1 MQLIYAKTLHQDK
14 SISSVKARAKI
25 KLERDLGPEILATLA
40 DPKNHRNYA
49 EFGWQERLST

>member
-1 MQLIYAKTLHQDK
+1 MPKLYHQHK

-25 KLERDLGPEILATLA
+25 KLERDLGPEILAALA

-49 EFGWQERLST
+49 EFGWQERQST